1 MDALLSAIAGALG
14 KTENIALLFSVLV
27 NVGLSWAHIVW
38 RREERADRQ
47 AMLITFN
54 SLTAALNDVKVA
66 LATLTGKV
74 S

>member
-1 MDALLSAIAGALG
+1 MDAILAAIASGLG

-47 AMLITFN
+47 AMLTTFN